1 MQSSNVLR
9 QSKATESTTN
19 DGDRTQRSG
28 GRRRRSVTHHADE
41 PRRARRSGCGSERT
55 GGLFIVSAA
64 ACDVCPFLGLRP
76 RCLGVRARGSVSD
89 HCVPLGSVWRGSLS
103 LGGVLSIEIGHA
115 DTRVDLPRRGVRG
128 SSIACCAG
136 LESTP
141 AYAPFLRPTRLAV
154 GIPVSAQPSRAECEL
169 LLLLLARKCGGRGVR
184 SWLSRSKSSGA
195 PWRSRYGST

>member
-1 MQSSNVLR
+1 MAASGLAGYLSFPPLRVTCVHFSVSDQAASESELVARCPSSW
-9 QSKATESTTN
+9 
-19 DGDRTQRSG
+19 
-28 GRRRRSVTHHADE
+28 
-41 PRRARRSGCGSERT
+41 
-55 GGLFIVSAA
+55 
-64 ACDVCPFLGLRP
+64 
-76 RCLGVRARGSVSD
+76 LGVR
-89 HCVPLGSVWRGSLS
+89 PLCSVWRGSLS
-103 LGGVLSIEIGHA
+103 LGGVLSIEIVHA